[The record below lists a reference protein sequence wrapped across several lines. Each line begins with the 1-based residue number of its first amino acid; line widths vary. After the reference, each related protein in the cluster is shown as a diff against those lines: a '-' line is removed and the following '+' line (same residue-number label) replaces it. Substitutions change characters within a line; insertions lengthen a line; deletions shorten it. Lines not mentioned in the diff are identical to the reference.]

1 MIATV
6 KTLFW
11 VEAVTLCNKS
21 LHFNELR
28 KTLSARVLN
37 FRDPRQKGKI
47 THELHDCCLS
57 AFGMMYFQD
66 PSMLEFQRRLQQTR
80 HRNNLTTMFGVK
92 TIPKDTQMRD
102 SLDAV
107 SSEMF
112 YPVFA
117 DYFRKLQ
124 RAGQLNSFSVLD
136 GKYLISMDGTQYF
149 ASNSIS
155 CPGCLKKIRGKS
167 EKTQYSHQ
175 VLGAAIV
182 HPDKRHVIPLA
193 PEPIQ
198 NHDGADKQDCEINA
212 GKRLI
217 KRIRQDHPK
226 LKIIINAD
234 SLYSKQPFVEQLR
247 QSGMSYILVA
257 KPKDHKYLFKQILEK
272 ENLDQIQRIEFTDH
286 NDVTHIYAWCNDLPL
301 NGSANAARINFF
313 EYWKVKDHDKITWA
327 NSWVTDIPVS
337 SNNVKELVKAGRARW
352 KIENENFNTLKNQGY
367 HADHNFGHGKKH
379 LAFNFFLLIL
389 LAFFVHQI
397 IEMKDGLYQ
406 QARATFSARKEY
418 WSALRSLIKFIV
430 FDNWDDLLR
439 FIISPPEKIPRSP

>member
-1 MIATV
+1 
-6 KTLFW
+6 LG
-11 VEAVTLCNKS
+11 EAVTLSKKS
-21 LHFNELR
+21 LHFNALR
-28 KTLSARVLN
+28 KILSAQVLK
-37 FRDPRQKGKI
+37 FEDPRQKGKI
-47 THELHDCCLS
+47 IHELHDCCLS

-66 PSMLEFQRRLQQTR
+66 PSMLEFQRRLQQSQ
-80 HRNNLTTMFGVK
+80 HRNNLTTMFGVN

-102 SLDAV
+102 NLDAI

-112 YPVFA
+112 YPVFS

-124 RAGQLNSFSVLD
+124 RAGQLKSFSVLD

-155 CPGCLKKIRGKS
+155 CPGCLKKIRGN
-167 EKTQYSHQ
+167 EKIQYSHQ

-182 HPDKRHVIPLA
+182 KPDKRHVIPLA

-198 NHDGADKQDCEINA
+198 NHDGTDKQDCEINA

-226 LKIIINAD
+226 LNIIINAD
-234 SLYSKQPFVEQLR
+234 SLYSKQPFVEQL
-247 QSGMSYILVA
+247 QQAGMSYILVA
-257 KPKDHKYLFKQILEK
+257 KPKDHKYLFKKILEK
-272 ENLDQIQRIEFTDH
+272 ENLEQIHRIEFTDH
-286 NDVTHIYAWCNDLPL
+286 NDITHIYAWCNDLPL
-301 NGSANAARINFF
+301 NGSAKAPRINFF
-313 EYWKVKDHDKITWA
+313 EYWKVKDNDKIIWA
-327 NSWVTDIPVS
+327 NSWVTDIPVNI
-337 SNNVKELVKAGRARW
+337 NNVKELVKAGRARW

-367 HADHNFGHGKKH
+367 HADHNFGHGKKN

-397 IEMKDGLYQ
+397 IEMKDCLYQ
-406 QARATFSARKEY
+406 QARAKFSARKEY

-430 FDNWDDLLR
+430 FDSWDELLR
-439 FIISPPEKIPRSP
+439 FIISPPETSRSP